1 MSRRR
6 RASRWS
12 ALGVRLDLLRELGPR
27 LAWELRRLNSSYA
40 QASSSP
46 ASLYEEAMWREA
58 AVKVGAEQR
67 RLSPT
72 IIEVRRGEA
81 TTHIAHRA
89 TTALTD
95 RATFELSSDKPTSL
109 QLLRAA
115 GVPIPEHIVLESR
128 DLAAAEAFMRSQG
141 APLIV
146 KPAVGQGGSGV
157 IGHVTTPAQ
166 LARALRHAAR
176 FDRRV
181 LIERHMQGDSYRLL
195 FLDGEL
201 LDTIRRPAPQLTG
214 DGSSTIE
221 ELITREYERRIA
233 AGGDGAGWKPY
244 DIDLDCL
251 TVVESS
257 GYRLDSVLDNGTSI
271 PIRTATNHTGPDLTE
286 TFRGTMS
293 RDLVAA
299 SLAAVSVLGPRLAGV
314 DVVTTDP
321 ERALEETGGVILE
334 VNALP
339 GLLHHYQ
346 VADQANATRVA
357 VPILEALLGRP
368 APGLPYRP
376 ADR

>member
-1 MSRRR
+1 
-6 RASRWS
+6 
-12 ALGVRLDLLRELGPR
+12 
-27 LAWELRRLNSSYA
+27 
-40 QASSSP
+40 
-46 ASLYEEAMWREA
+46 MWREA